1 MHGHDTQIRIK
12 ICKTATLL
20 NKTNYITSKNLL
32 NFISVSFGSMRY
44 FLAATVILFCSLSAF
59 GEEQMECPNRQTDPS
74 KFCLPGQ
81 AWNEEIKK
89 CVNLV

>member
-1 MHGHDTQIRIK
+1 
-12 ICKTATLL
+12 
-20 NKTNYITSKNLL
+20 
-32 NFISVSFGSMRY
+32 MRY
-44 FLAATVILFCSLSAF
+44 FLAALVILVCSLSAF